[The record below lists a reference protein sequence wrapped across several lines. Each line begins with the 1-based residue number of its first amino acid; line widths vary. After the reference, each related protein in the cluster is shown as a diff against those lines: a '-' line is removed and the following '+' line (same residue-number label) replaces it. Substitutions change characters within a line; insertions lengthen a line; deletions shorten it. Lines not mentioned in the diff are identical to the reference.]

1 MNYFDEPIVAIATAA
16 GEGAIGI
23 IRVTGIGVIERVANI
38 FKSKYGKTFNKADDK
53 KLIYGHI
60 VNGSHV
66 VDEVMAV
73 AMYAPHTYTREDMVE
88 IHCHGGMIPLRNIMA
103 LLLESGFRIA
113 EPGEFTKRAFLN
125 GRLDLAQA
133 ESVMDLISA
142 KTNNGFDI
150 AYNQLEGK
158 LSMQVKSLRDELVA
172 TMAHL
177 EVSIDYPEED
187 IEEITYSEVL
197 DRLNSIKQEIVR
209 LLKNSETG
217 RIIREGLS
225 TVIVGK
231 PNVGKSSLLN
241 ALLKEAR
248 AIVTDIPGTTRD
260 VIEEYIQIKGVALR
274 LVDTAGI
281 RETDD
286 LVEKLGVEK
295 SKSFF
300 NKADLVIF
308 VLSANEALSDED
320 REIMSYL
327 KDKKAVV
334 LVNKT
339 DLEMILDIKEIEAE
353 LGHMPIILTSVLMD
367 DGMEA
372 LEDAIVQV
380 VYGGIK
386 ANETALVS
394 NVRHLNALNKALKA
408 ISDAIRVTEEGMPYD
423 FIEVDLKNVYEFLGE
438 ITGESI
444 EEDLVNKI
452 FANFCLGK

>member
-23 IRVTGIGVIERVANI
+23 IRVSGDGVIERIGNL
-38 FKSKYGKTFNKADDK
+38 FKSKYGKKFTKEEDK
-53 KLIYGHI
+53 RLIYGHI
-60 VNGSHV
+60 VNGENII
-66 VDEVMAV
+66 DEVMAV
-73 AMYAPHTYTREDMVE
+73 AMFGPNTYTKEDMVE
-88 IHCHGGMIPLRNIMA
+88 IQCHGGMIPLRNIMA
-103 LLLESGFRIA
+103 LLLDHGFRIA

-158 LSMQVKSLRDELVA
+158 LSMQVDLLRSELVA

-187 IEEITYSEVL
+187 IEEITYNEVL
-197 DRLNSIKQEIVR
+197 ERLNGVKNEILR

-281 RETDD
+281 RETED

-295 SKSFF
+295 SKEFF

-308 VLSANEALSDED
+308 VLSANEALTEDD

-327 KDKKAVV
+327 KDKKAIV
-334 LVNKT
+334 LVNKN
-339 DLEMILDIKEIEAE
+339 DLEMVLDLNEIEKE
-353 LGHMPIILTSVLMD
+353 LGHMPIIRSSVLMD
-367 DGMEA
+367 NGIEA

-386 ANETALVS
+386 TSETALVS

-408 ISDAIRVTEEGMPYD
+408 ITDAIRVTEEGMPYD
-423 FIEVDLKNVYEFLGE
+423 FIEVDLKNVYEHLGE
-438 ITGESI
+438 ITGESL

>member
-23 IRVTGIGVIERVANI
+23 IRVSGDGVIERIGNL
-38 FKSKYGKTFNKADDK
+38 FKSKYGKKFTKEEDK
-53 KLIYGHI
+53 RLIYGHI
-60 VNGSHV
+60 VNGENI

-73 AMYAPHTYTREDMVE
+73 AMFGPNTYTKEDMVE
-88 IHCHGGMIPLRNIMA
+88 IQCHGGMIPLRNIMA
-103 LLLESGFRIA
+103 LLLDHGFRIA

-158 LSMQVKSLRDELVA
+158 LSMQVDLLRSELVA

-187 IEEITYSEVL
+187 IEEITYNEVL
-197 DRLNSIKQEIVR
+197 ERLNGVKNEILR

-281 RETDD
+281 RETED

-295 SKSFF
+295 SKEFF

-308 VLSANEALSDED
+308 VLSANEALTEDD

-327 KDKKAVV
+327 KDKKAIV
-334 LVNKT
+334 LVNKN
-339 DLEMILDIKEIEAE
+339 DLEMVLDLNEIEKE
-353 LGHMPIILTSVLMD
+353 LGHMPIIRSSVLMD
-367 DGMEA
+367 NGIEA

-386 ANETALVS
+386 TSETALVS

-408 ISDAIRVTEEGMPYD
+408 ITDAIRVTEEGMPYD
-423 FIEVDLKNVYEFLGE
+423 FIEVDLKNVYEHLGE
-438 ITGESI
+438 ITGESL

>member
-1 MNYFDEPIVAIATAA
+1 MNYFDEPIVAIATTA

-23 IRVTGIGVIERVANI
+23 IRVSGDGVIERIGNL
-38 FKSKYGKTFNKADDK
+38 FKSKYGKKFTKEEDK
-53 KLIYGHI
+53 RLIYGHI
-60 VNGSHV
+60 VNGENII
-66 VDEVMAV
+66 DEVMAV
-73 AMYAPHTYTREDMVE
+73 AMFGPNTYTKEDMVE
-88 IHCHGGMIPLRNIMA
+88 IQCHGGMIPLRNIMA
-103 LLLESGFRIA
+103 LLLDHGFRIA

-158 LSMQVKSLRDELVA
+158 LSMQVDLLRSELVA

-187 IEEITYSEVL
+187 IEEITYNEVL
-197 DRLNSIKQEIVR
+197 ERLNGVKNEILR

-281 RETDD
+281 RETED

-295 SKSFF
+295 SKEFF

-308 VLSANEALSDED
+308 VLSANEALTEDD

-327 KDKKAVV
+327 KDKKAIV
-334 LVNKT
+334 LVNKN
-339 DLEMILDIKEIEAE
+339 DLEMVLDLNEIEKE
-353 LGHMPIILTSVLMD
+353 LGHMPIIRSSVLMD
-367 DGMEA
+367 NGIEA

-386 ANETALVS
+386 TSETALVS

-408 ISDAIRVTEEGMPYD
+408 ITDAIRVTEEGMPYD
-423 FIEVDLKNVYEFLGE
+423 FIEVDLKNVYEHLGE
-438 ITGESI
+438 ITGESL

>member
-1 MNYFDEPIVAIATAA
+1 MKHFDEPIVAIATAA

-23 IRVTGIGVIERVANI
+23 VRVSGAGVIEMVSEI
-38 FKSKYGKTFNKADDK
+38 FVSPYNKAFSKENDK
-53 KLIYGHI
+53 RLLFGHI
-60 VNGSHV
+60 MNNEQVI
-66 VDEVMAV
+66 DEVMAV
-73 AMYAPHTYTREDMVE
+73 AMFAPHTYTREDMAE
-88 IHCHGGMIPLRNIMA
+88 IQCHGGMIPLRNIMA
-103 LLLESGFRIA
+103 LLLEKGFRLA

-142 KTNNGFDI
+142 RTNSGFDI
-150 AYNQLEGK
+150 AYGQLEGR
-158 LSMQVKSLRDELVA
+158 LSQKVQTLRDDLVA

-197 DRLNSIKQEIVR
+197 DRLFEVKGEIER
-209 LLKNSETG
+209 LLKGSESG

-225 TVIVGK
+225 TVIVGR

-281 RETDD
+281 RDTED

-295 SKSFF
+295 SKAFF

-308 VLSANEALSDED
+308 VLSANEALTADD
-320 REIMSYL
+320 REIMGYL
-327 KDKKAVV
+327 KDKKAITII
-334 LVNKT
+334 NKT
-339 DLEMILDIKEIEAE
+339 DLELVLEIEE
-353 LGHMPIILTSVLMD
+353 VKEKLGHMPIIETSVLMD
-367 DGMEA
+367 EGIEA
-372 LEDAIVQV
+372 LEEAIAQM
-380 VYGGIK
+380 VYGGMK
-386 ANETALVS
+386 VSETALVS
-394 NVRHLNALNKALKA
+394 NVRHLNALKKALSA
-408 ISDAIRVTEEGMPYD
+408 INDGIRITQEGMPYD
-423 FIEVDLKNVYEFLGE
+423 FIEVDLKNVYEALGE
-438 ITGESI
+438 ITGESL

-452 FANFCLGK
+452 FSNFCLGK